1 MDPVSSQII
10 RSKRRSLALQ
20 VQPDG
25 SLVVRAPHFL
35 KDSRIQQ
42 FIDQKKE
49 WIEKATQ
56 KVKQRSEQLRFH
68 SFEEGEL
75 FLYLGHEYPLH
86 LAEDMFGKFLFED
99 RFILSQK
106 HRPKARRI
114 IEKWYREEAFM
125 VFTKRCQYFAGLMG
139 VKYRSLSLSSAKSRW
154 GCCTPHGTL
163 RFCWR
168 LVMAPMDIIDYVVV
182 HELAHLKHLDHSA
195 RFWQLVREILPN
207 YEVPK
212 NWLKDN
218 GSLLSWMV
226 MPPSR
231 RK

>member
-1 MDPVSSQII
+1 M
-10 RSKRRSLALQ
+10 
-20 VQPDG
+20 QPDG

-42 FIDQKKE
+42 FIDQKKG
-49 WIEKATQ
+49 WIEKAAQ
-56 KVKQRSEQLRFH
+56 KIKQRSEQLRFH
-68 SFEEGEL
+68 RFEEGEL
-75 FLYLGHEYPLH
+75 FLYLGAEYPLH
-86 LAEDMFGKFLFED
+86 LAQDMFGHFLFED
-99 RFILSQK
+99 RFILAHK

-125 VFTKRCQYFAGLMG
+125 IFTKRCRHYAGLMG

-182 HELAHLKHLDHSA
+182 HELAHLRQLDHSA
-195 RFWQLVREILPN
+195 KFWELVSKTLPDHLTSQ
-207 YEVPK
+207 K
-212 NWLKDN
+212 WLKEK
-218 GSLLSWMV
+218 GATLSWATASDV
-226 MPPSR
+226 DC
-231 RK
+231 K